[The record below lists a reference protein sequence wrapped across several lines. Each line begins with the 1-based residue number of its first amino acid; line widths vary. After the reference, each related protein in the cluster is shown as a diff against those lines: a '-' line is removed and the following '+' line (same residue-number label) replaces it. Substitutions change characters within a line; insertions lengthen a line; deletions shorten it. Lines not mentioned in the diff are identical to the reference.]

1 MKKPYFPD
9 MLSPRQ
15 SWGTKG
21 ERRKAKVKRQKTK
34 VTRQKYKD

>member
-1 MKKPYFPD
+1 

-21 ERRKAKVKRQKTK
+21 ESKKTKAKTK
-34 VTRQKYKD
+34 IEEFDYLDFWTMEPGI